1 MTDEMAER
9 TVVSVADLRR
19 AAEGLMG
26 RASPGWWGAATEEAL
41 RALFGGLGLD
51 VPVAHADGRVEWLPE
66 AVPIE
71 CQRGSAG
78 DGGAVDDSAGG
89 GGHARGR
96 GTAPGPQ
103 EVIVGRKGMEAYVR

>member
-19 AAEGLMG
+19 AAEDLMG
-26 RASPGWWGAATEEAL
+26 RASPGWWGAAAEEAL

-51 VPVAHADGRVEWLPE
+51 VPVAHADGRVEWIPE

-71 CQRGSAG
+71 CQRGPAG
-78 DGGAVDDSAGG
+78 DGAAGDDSAGG
-89 GGHARGR
+89 VGHASGR
-96 GTAPGPQ
+96 GTEPGPQ
-103 EVIVGRKGMEAYVR
+103 EVIVGKEGEER

>member
-19 AAEGLMG
+19 AAEDLTG
-26 RASPGWWGAATEEAL
+26 RASHGWWGAATDEAL

-71 CQRGSAG
+71 CQWRATGRNAQ
-78 DGGAVDDSAGG
+78 ADDSAGDCS
-89 GGHARGR
+89 RTQGR
-96 GTAPGPQ
+96 EEASGPQ
-103 EVIVGRKGMEAYVR
+103 EVIVGKEG

>member
-19 AAEGLMG
+19 AVEDLMV
-26 RASPGWWGAATEEAL
+26 RAPRGWWGAATEEAL

-71 CQRGSAG
+71 CQRGSTGDGAAG
-78 DGGAVDDSAGG
+78 DDPADGG
-89 GGHARGR
+89 GRARGR
-96 GTAPGPQ
+96 GEAPGPQ
-103 EVIVGRKGMEAYVR
+103 EVIVGKEGEER